1 MDNRARDRHIG
12 DSQMTEVA
20 KVHAVLDSRV
30 TNLEKVVDR
39 VSAAVESID
48 ESLKTLTRLD
58 VKHEE
63 TRSGLSRA
71 FVSLEDHEMRMRAI
85 EAEMP
90 TMKLGN
96 RWVFAGAAGIIGIVG
111 LAVLYLVI
119 TLPK

>member
-1 MDNRARDRHIG
+1 
-12 DSQMTEVA
+12 MTEVA